1 MGLTPFLPFPKE
13 TSLIFGHFCT
23 LKLSG
28 WENMFH
34 FLTSDVLKKKRGQTR
49 ESKEKKGKKGEKKQV
64 LNKSGSLNLMQIVPQ
79 DYWICVYHTHTAH
92 SDDYCQQQCERGL
105 HFLKSTLGAGQIWAT
120 VNHFVWSSCSFWQQL
135 FPVQKTKKHHHLHE
149 WESSFLSRQN
159 QFSFWHKWIN
169 LLFNFKKGL
178 IN

>member
-1 MGLTPFLPFPKE
+1 
-13 TSLIFGHFCT
+13 
-23 LKLSG
+23 
-28 WENMFH
+28 MFH

-120 VNHFVWSSCSFWQQL
+120 VNHFVWSSCSFPCAKNKETPPPTRMRE
-135 FPVQKTKKHHHLHE
+135 FISVKAKPIF
-149 WESSFLSRQN
+149 FLTQMN
-159 QFSFWHKWIN
+159 
-169 LLFNFKKGL
+169 
-178 IN
+178 